1 MTSLPTFT
9 KSLIEAITGI
19 TEKKTADDLEAV
31 DVSKTVSF
39 FALIYEKIR
48 NVIEFKDEHIVRR
61 NAINRIVNRRLVFNP
76 NLTDEGLSIA
86 KEIAWA
92 GYYKGDKIPE
102 TKITQ
107 LENAVS
113 WYTSLRQN
121 LVRGESGANAKYYA
135 GFIRDL
141 LVCQIEEI
149 FAEKEFQLIRT
160 FLFYFYQVLN
170 PNIIIQGEEKNNKDL
185 TFYVACEQ
193 VFLKSDKPYLR
204 FHLFKLLFED
214 YLKVKEKDMVTKLPD
229 FKKAF
234 KYIDKQIDRPIN
246 RKIFRYLR
254 NQRPAYL
261 VLKELVLT
269 HAHELST
276 LFDDEEKLNAT
287 IDALCRE
294 KYEAS
299 REKLKRAG
307 VRSFLYILCTKMI
320 FVIVLEYPIMV
331 AAGGLN
337 LVALGINAALPPV
350 LMALFVLLVSLPN
363 EENTKKIIERIGQVV
378 YGREIVDVTFKVSR
392 YRPRSFFSTAAF
404 WTFYL
409 LTFAV
414 TYLGIDL
421 ILDVFEFEWFSKIV
435 FFFFITAV
443 SFFGYRVRQMAM
455 EYTIKEKES
464 ILTPVVDFFMIPLIS
479 VGKWLSSEISRI
491 NVLIFVFDFIIEAPF
506 KVLFE
511 VIEEW
516 IHFVNRRKED
526 IV

>member
-1 MTSLPTFT
+1 MSNLPTFT
-9 KSLIEAITGI
+9 KSLIDSVVKIK
-19 TEKKTADDLEAV
+19 EKKVFDDSESV

-48 NVIEFKDEHIVRR
+48 NVIEFKDEHIIRR
-61 NAINRIVNRRLVFNP
+61 NAINRIINRRLVFNP

-102 TKITQ
+102 NKITQ
-107 LENAVS
+107 LENAII
-113 WYTSLRQN
+113 WYTNLRSA
-121 LVRGESGANAKYYA
+121 LIRGEGSTQSKYYA
-135 GFIRDL
+135 EYIRDL

-160 FLFYFYQVLN
+160 FLFYFYQMLN
-170 PNIIIQGEEKNNKDL
+170 PHVVVESGDKDNKDL
-185 TFYVACEQ
+185 MFYVACEQ
-193 VFLKSDKPYLR
+193 VFLKSDTPYLR
-204 FHLFKLLFED
+204 YHLFKLIFED
-214 YLKVKEKDMVTKLPD
+214 LLKTKHTQLVEKLPE

-234 KYIDKQIDRPIN
+234 RYADKQIQRPVN
-246 RKIFRYLR
+246 RKVFRYLR

-261 VLKELVLT
+261 VLKELVL
-269 HAHELST
+269 ANSDKLEEL
-276 LFDDEEKLNAT
+276 LGDENKLNAT

-307 VRSFLYILCTKMI
+307 VRSFLYILLTKMI
-320 FVIVLEYPIMV
+320 FVILLEYPIMMSS
-331 AAGGLN
+331 GGIN
-337 LVALGINAALPPV
+337 PVTLGINTLFPPV
-350 LMALFVLLVSLPN
+350 LMGLFVFLVSLPG
-363 EENTKKIIERIGQVV
+363 EDNTKKIIERIDQVV
-378 YGREIVDVTFKVSR
+378 YNKEIIDVTFKNSK
-392 YRPRSFFSTAAF
+392 YRPRSFFSSAAF

-414 TYLGIDL
+414 TYLCIDL
-421 ILDVFEFEWFSKIV
+421 ILDIFQFEWFSKLIFI
-435 FFFFITAV
+435 FFVTAV

-455 EYTIKEKES
+455 EYTIKEKDS

-479 VGKWLSSEISRI
+479 VGKWLASEISRI

-516 IHFVNRRKED
+516 IHFVKRRKSN
-526 IV
+526 